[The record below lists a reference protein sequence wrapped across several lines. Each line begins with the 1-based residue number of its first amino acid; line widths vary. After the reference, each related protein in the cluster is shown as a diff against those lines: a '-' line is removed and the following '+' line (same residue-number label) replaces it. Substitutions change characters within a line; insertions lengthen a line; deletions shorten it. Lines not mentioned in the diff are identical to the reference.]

1 MDTSTAVPAPVVRS
15 VTVPLAP
22 QAAFDL
28 FTREM
33 RVWWPFAG
41 HSCGD
46 DEALDV
52 QFEPRVGGDV
62 TELGKAGQRWAW
74 GTLTEWNP
82 PHGFAM
88 SWHPG
93 LPAEAATKLRVR
105 FVGGAAGTE
114 VQVHHDGWEARGR
127 DARIKRDQYDSGWPR
142 TLEAFAKAAEQRR
155 VA

>member
-1 MDTSTAVPAPVVRS
+1 MDAAVDVPAPVVRS

-22 QAAFDL
+22 TDAFDL

-46 DEALDV
+46 TDSIDV
-52 QFEPRVGGDV
+52 HFEPRVGGAV

-88 SWHPG
+88 RWHPG
-93 LPAEAATKLRVR
+93 LPAEVATQLRVR
-105 FVGGAAGTE
+105 FVADAAGTE
-114 VQVHHDGWEARGR
+114 VQVHHDGWAARGR
-127 DARIKRDQYDSGWPR
+127 EAGAKREQYDNGWPR
-142 TLEAFAKAAEQRR
+142 TLEAFRNAAETRR
-155 VA
+155 AA